1 MEMSV
6 RFKAIFKKFFLQFN
20 ETSWFC
26 HLFVLPNCHE
36 QTRFTVILFMMPY
49 DRELIAQ
56 LFKYPVYLLLLFFS
70 YICKFL

>member
-1 MEMSV
+1 MKPAGFVIS
-6 RFKAIFKKFFLQFN
+6 
-20 ETSWFC
+20 
-26 HLFVLPNCHE
+26 LFSLIVTNKQGL
-36 QTRFTVILFMMPY
+36 ILFMMPY